1 MPSAACTVVR
11 VVNCPM
17 ILTLIGAEVGQ
28 MLVVLG
34 TGCVA
39 MSDGGISRPRSLCW
53 VVRAAAY
60 GPGALSPQSSP
71 PPPTGAR
78 TGARAGAAAP
88 SRRSVNV
95 TSAIIRRMGAPPCCM
110 SGHRPLVTPAVAE
123 VVDDLFDP
131 AAPPLLRVVENALVL
146 LGAGPHPG
154 HVGRQG
160 ERPRRRHGLHAAVE
174 HGRRLVRGDRPECR
188 ILHDLLDLGD
198 LVLGDAELWVL
209 HDGAAGGGQIGRV
222 LVLLAREAL
231 GLQLLP

>member
-39 MSDGGISRPRSLCW
+39 MSDGGISRPRGLCW
-53 VVRAAAY
+53 GVR
-60 GPGALSPQSSP
+60 GG
-71 PPPTGAR
+71 GWW
-78 TGARAGAAAP
+78 ARAGAAAP

>member
-39 MSDGGISRPRSLCW
+39 LSDGGGSRAGRLW
-53 VVRAAAY
+53 WGGVR
-60 GPGALSPQSSP
+60 GG
-71 PPPTGAR
+71 GR
-78 TGARAGAAAP
+78 TWARAGAAAP

-160 ERPRRRHGLHAAVE
+160 ERPRRRPGLHAA
-174 HGRRLVRGDRPECR
+174 GGPSCAPRSAD
-188 ILHDLLDLGD
+188 
-198 LVLGDAELWVL
+198 
-209 HDGAAGGGQIGRV
+209 GGQP
-222 LVLLAREAL
+222 RESAPS
-231 GLQLLP
+231 GTSA

>member
-11 VVNCPM
+11 AVSCPM

-28 MLVVLG
+28 MVVVLVVRW
-34 TGCVA
+34 VA
-39 MSDGGISRPRSLCW
+39 TNDGGISRPSTFWC
-53 VVRAAAY
+53 
-60 GPGALSPQSSP
+60 G
-71 PPPTGAR
+71 T
-78 TGARAGAAAP
+78 RAGADERGAFAP
-88 SRRSVNV
+88 QSGRGVSV
-95 TSAIIRRMGAPPCCM
+95 TSAIIGRMGAPPCGL

-209 HDGAAGGGQIGRV
+209 HDGAAGGGAAGGGPPPLPPGR
-222 LVLLAREAL
+222 AR
-231 GLQLLP
+231 